1 MTEATGCQHEVAS
14 GVLKGSTFWYCISLS
29 DLVLPTIEEYGLA
42 RDAEVRRDGDTFNL
56 VLLVDYAIDP
66 NCARQIGDN

>member
-1 MTEATGCQHEVAS
+1 MTVCQHDVAS

-29 DLVLPTIEEYGLA
+29 DLVLTTIKEYGLI
-42 RDAEVRRDGDTFNL
+42 RDAEIRRDGDTFNL